1 MNMNMNNHD
10 YYETSAIKPSEAISM
25 LAFCSSSSLPTGF
38 SSCCN
43 KNCSSSTDSG
53 SSSSSSCDGSSHG
66 SSSSQHQTKKVRFC
80 TLEVRKY
87 PTTIGEGRPSR
98 GASVPALQ
106 MEWDHIE
113 QTTTHIDAFER
124 QRQHQRRHGE
134 ELLIDSITRGQILR
148 SLGYSRDELRRVAML
163 TAIKSSSC
171 YRW

>member
-1 MNMNMNNHD
+1 MNMNNHD

-25 LAFCSSSSLPTGF
+25 LAFCSSSLPTGF
-38 SSCCN
+38 SSSSN

-53 SSSSSSCDGSSHG
+53 SSSSSSCDVSSHG
-66 SSSSQHQTKKVRFC
+66 SSSSQQQTKKVRFC
-80 TLEVRKY
+80 MLEVRKY

-98 GASVPALQ
+98 GVPALQ
-106 MEWDHIE
+106 MGWDHIE

-163 TAIKSSSC
+163 TAINSSSC
-171 YRW
+171 YQW